1 MFKIHKGCKNSFVRE
16 VKRIV
21 SRPIYAVLTIA
32 IPLACYVFFST
43 FMPEGLPQEIP
54 IAVIDHDNSA
64 LSRNIIRQI
73 DATQQTSI
81 VKHFSH
87 YSEARDAMQKGE
99 IFAFVEIP
107 NHMERDVMRFSQPKI
122 DFYYNDAYLVPG
134 SLLLKD
140 LSTMLTTVSA
150 AANLKTRQSKG
161 QSYDDSMGQIL
172 PISPQINAIG
182 NPYVNYSIYLINVI
196 LPGLL
201 QLLVII
207 TTVYVIGVELKEK
220 SSRKWIRLSE
230 GSLTKALI
238 GKLFPYTIIFSI
250 MGVLCNVILFKFLCY
265 PLHNNIMW
273 MYLASFLLVLSAQ
286 AIGIFMIGVF
296 PVLRDGLSF
305 AGLYS
310 MLAFSYSGL
319 SFPIEGMPTLLQT
332 LNYLFPLRYFFKIY
346 QDIALNRLSP
356 VTALPEYFILLLFLF
371 LPLFIGSRLKKALIY
386 QNYTRK

>member
-1 MFKIHKGCKNSFVRE
+1 MFKILKGCKNSFLRE
-16 VKRIV
+16 VKHIV
-21 SRPIYAVLTIA
+21 TRPIYVVLTIA
-32 IPLACYVFFST
+32 IPLACFVFFST
-43 FMPEGLPQEIP
+43 FMPDGLPEKLP
-54 IAVIDHDNSA
+54 IGVIDHDNST

-73 DATQQTSI
+73 DATQQTAI
-81 VKHFSH
+81 VKHFIH

-107 NHMERDVMRFSQPKI
+107 SHLERDVMRLSQPKI
-122 DFYYNDAYLVPG
+122 EFYYNDAFLVSG
-134 SLLLKD
+134 SLILKD
-140 LSTMLTTVSA
+140 LSTILTTVSA
-150 AANLKTRQSKG
+150 GANLKTRQAKG
-161 QSYDDSMGQIL
+161 QSYEESMGQIL
-172 PISPQINAIG
+172 PISPDIHAIG

-220 SSRKWIRLSE
+220 SSRKWIKLAD

-238 GKLFPYTIIFSI
+238 GKLFPYTIIFFI
-250 MGVLCNVILFKFLCY
+250 MGVFCNVILFKFLSY
-265 PLHNNIMW
+265 PLHNNIAW
-273 MYLASFLLVLSAQ
+273 MYLASFLLILSAQ

-305 AGLYS
+305 AGLYG

-319 SFPIEGMPTLLQT
+319 SFPIEGMPPLLQG

-346 QDIALNRLSP
+346 QDIALNGLST
-356 VTALPEYFILLLFLF
+356 VNALPEYFILLLFLF
-371 LPLFIGSRLKKALIY
+371 LPLCIGSRLKKALIY